1 MGITKSGKQK
11 DKLDRF
17 YTNSKVAEECLDFLK
32 RYINF
37 NNFDFIIE
45 PSAGNGS
52 FSNQIDGCLS
62 FDISPQDNNIVE
74 QDFLKMDLNEYK
86 NKNVLIIGNPPFGQQ
101 ASKAFSFIEKSS
113 EIASIIAFILPL
125 SFKKQSYQNK
135 MPSYFH
141 LLGEKILK
149 KNSFLYYGEQ
159 YDLPCVFQI
168 WEKRKEKRLK
178 YKQKS
183 NCSYFAFVDRDNAD
197 FRIQRVGGKAGIA
210 YKDLNGAKT
219 SNYFIKNLSEYPTD
233 KLIEIINSLEYKEVN
248 WTCGPKSLSKNDLIT
263 NFENMIGSVN

>member
-74 QDFLKMDLNEYK
+74 QDF
-86 NKNVLIIGNPPFGQQ
+86 
-101 ASKAFSFIEKSS
+101 
-113 EIASIIAFILPL
+113 
-125 SFKKQSYQNK
+125 
-135 MPSYFH
+135 
-141 LLGEKILK
+141 
-149 KNSFLYYGEQ
+149 
-159 YDLPCVFQI
+159 
-168 WEKRKEKRLK
+168 
-178 YKQKS
+178 
-183 NCSYFAFVDRDNAD
+183 
-197 FRIQRVGGKAGIA
+197 
-210 YKDLNGAKT
+210 
-219 SNYFIKNLSEYPTD
+219 
-233 KLIEIINSLEYKEVN
+233 
-248 WTCGPKSLSKNDLIT
+248 
-263 NFENMIGSVN
+263 